1 MLPMRQNLDPEFI
14 SPSRIKKPERKK
26 GKNKKVEEVSVA
38 KASDRDEVEKTFKKL
53 MKHNSLQVKAGT
65 NYTLQTKIDFILQ
78 KMGSGGEQQQQDLMN
93 LMKQTQ
99 K

>member
-38 KASDRDEVEKTFKKL
+38 KASDREEVEKTFKKL
-53 MKHNSLQVKAGT
+53 MKHNSL
-65 NYTLQTKIDFILQ
+65 
-78 KMGSGGEQQQQDLMN
+78 
-93 LMKQTQ
+93 
-99 K
+99 